1 MTIVKAVLF
10 WAAVVT
16 TAFVM
21 LKLVRIAFGFALFLA
36 VSLAIGIGT
45 VLTSYVQGLNGKIIE
60 ASTSTNSIG
69 GVR

>member
-1 MTIVKAVLF
+1 MTIVKAILF

-21 LKLVRIAFGFALFLA
+21 LKLVRVAFGLALFLV
-36 VSLAIGIGT
+36 VSLTIGIGT
-45 VLTSYVQGLNGKIIE
+45 MLTSYIQDFNGKIIE

-69 GVR
+69 GA